1 MLRKNVSNG
10 GKKIAIIIAPSF
22 DEGPVV
28 YCLDRLREAGISVS
42 LISLSAGLI
51 TGAHGLSV
59 RADYSLDRH
68 DDTVVFRLLVLPGS
82 TACSRTILNDPR
94 IHKLLVKTWE
104 SGGYVAAMGT
114 AAAVMNESRMDHH
127 YPEQYLIQGD
137 TNLIDF
143 ANDLLNLLYD

>member
-10 GKKIAIIIAPSF
+10 GKKVAILIAPSF
-22 DEGPVV
+22 DEGAVV
-28 YCLDRLREAGISVS
+28 YCLDRLREAGLSVS

-68 DDTVVFRLLVLPGS
+68 DDTVVFRLLLLPGS
-82 TACSRTILNDPR
+82 PACTRTILNDPR
-94 IHKLLVKTWE
+94 THKLLVKTWD
-104 SGGYVAAMGT
+104 SGGYLAAMGA
-114 AAAVMNESRMDHH
+114 AAAVMAQSRLDDNHQ
-127 YPEQYLIQGD
+127 EQYLAQGD

-143 ANDLLNLLYD
+143 ANSLINLLHD

>member
-1 MLRKNVSNG
+1 MPRKKEPNG
-10 GKKIAIIIAPSF
+10 RNKIAIIIAPSF

-28 YCLDRLREAGISVS
+28 YCLDRLREAGLSVS

-68 DDTVVFRLLVLPGS
+68 DNAIVFRLLLLPGS
-82 TACSRTILNDPR
+82 PACTLAIVNDPR
-94 IHKLLVKTWE
+94 THKLLAKTWN

-114 AAAVMNESRMDHH
+114 AAAVMTQSRLDYHH
-127 YPEQYLIQGD
+127 PELYLTQGD

-143 ANDLLNLLYD
+143 ANHLINLLHD